1 MRKSPMIFLDHIIN
15 SINLLEEYIQDLKY
29 QDFVNNYEKQDAVI
43 RRLEIMGEAIRNI
56 PEEFLDN
63 YPEIPWR
70 DIVDF
75 RNVLIHEYFDV
86 NIERV
91 WETIQKDIP
100 EFKTKIEKIR
110 KSLEL

>member
-1 MRKSPMIFLDHIIN
+1 MIFLDHIIN

>member
-1 MRKSPMIFLDHIIN
+1 MIFLDHIIN

-100 EFKTKIEKIR
+100 EFKTKIEQIR